1 MANAKPNVTIK
12 NLEEDEDVQK
22 KLQEEKD
29 KIERSKIVETDISK
43 MGCWGKIQNQQIP
56 HILITPTFKCAVICY
71 LVLAIL
77 LGGFGALCLTSAM
90 ANNDLLIRYDDKCNG
105 QTIC

>member
-1 MANAKPNVTIK
+1 
-12 NLEEDEDVQK
+12 
-22 KLQEEKD
+22 
-29 KIERSKIVETDISK
+29 

-56 HILITPTFKCAVICY
+56 HILITPTFRCAVICY
-71 LVLAIL
+71 VLLAAL

-105 QTIC
+105 LAICTIQFKPEKDLESPKIYYKLENFYANHRNFVKSRSYK

>member
-43 MGCWGKIQNQQIP
+43 MGCWGKI
-56 HILITPTFKCAVICY
+56 
-71 LVLAIL
+71 
-77 LGGFGALCLTSAM
+77 
-90 ANNDLLIRYDDKCNG
+90 
-105 QTIC
+105 